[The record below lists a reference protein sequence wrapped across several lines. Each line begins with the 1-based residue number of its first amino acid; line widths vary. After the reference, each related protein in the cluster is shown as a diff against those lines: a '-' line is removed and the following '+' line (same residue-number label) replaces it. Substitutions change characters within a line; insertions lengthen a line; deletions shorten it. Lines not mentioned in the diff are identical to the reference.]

1 MNYDVNFM
9 YRCLQLAR
17 IGEGYVAP
25 NPMVGAVVVHNNR
38 IIGEGYHH
46 RYGEAHAEPHAID
59 SVKETHL
66 LHESTLYVNLEPC
79 SHFGKTPPC
88 ANLII
93 TKRIPRVVI
102 GTSDPNPKV
111 SGRGIE
117 MLKNAGVEVVVGVLE
132 KECYELNKRFFTWVK
147 EGRPFVLLKWAQ
159 TRDGFIDR
167 LRNDLGKG
175 PVQISNLLT
184 KQFTHKYRAQNQSIM
199 VSTNTAV
206 LDNPNLSV
214 RRWAG
219 KNPVRIVLD
228 RTGRVPQDYHLF
240 DNSVR
245 TLVFTELHDRQ
256 STEKLEF
263 ITIDFSNDM
272 LRTVLSTLA
281 RKNIHSVLVEGGS
294 QLLTSFIES
303 GLWDE
308 AHVEIS
314 TSELNEG
321 VQAPRLGVL
330 VERSAYVEGHQWI
343 DYVNRAKKFRQ
354 MP

>member
-1 MNYDVNFM
+1 MNYDVTFM

-25 NPMVGAVVVHNNR
+25 NPMVGAVVVHNDR

-46 RYGEAHAEPHAID
+46 RYGEAHAEPNAIN
-59 SVKETHL
+59 SVKDPSL
-66 LHESTLYVNLEPC
+66 LCESTLYVNLEPC

-93 TKRIPRVVI
+93 SSGIPRVVI

-117 MLKNAGVEVVVGVLE
+117 ILKNAGIEVVVGVLE
-132 KECYELNKRFFTWVK
+132 KECYELNKRFFTWVQ

-159 TRDGFIDR
+159 TRDGFIDVA
-167 LRNDLGKG
+167 RNELGQG

-228 RTGRVPQDYHLF
+228 RTGRIPQQYHLF

-245 TLVFTELHDRQ
+245 TLVFTELDDRQ
-256 STEKLEF
+256 STEKLEY

-272 LRTVLSTLA
+272 LRTILRTLA
-281 RKNIHSVLVEGGS
+281 QKHIHSVLVEGGS

-308 AHVEIS
+308 AHIEIS
-314 TSELNEG
+314 AKELHEG
-321 VQAPRLGVL
+321 VTAPRLGVL
-330 VERSAYVEGHQWI
+330 VEQSVYVEGHQWI
-343 DYVNRAKKFRQ
+343 DYVNRSKKF
-354 MP
+354 